1 MIGPVLAEKGYF
13 WQTISTQW
21 PFFGA
26 GGKTLVDGVES
37 GKTGQESGKR
47 GQERQESGKRGR
59 ARRPVV

>member
-1 MIGPVLAEKGYF
+1 MIGPVLAEKGYI

-37 GKTGQESGKR
+37 GKR